1 MVLYEKPVSYMAN
14 WLFTITEENF
24 EVVKSSGL
32 FGVPESSKAPRLV
45 KPGDKLI
52 FYVMKTGAKSLGG
65 MIVGVFRATSS
76 WRREN
81 KRLWPDEIREKK
93 VKYPFRINVEPIKLG
108 AAPFKELVPKL
119 SFVVNKKRPQVHLI
133 GTPANAGRP
142 ISDKDLDVIL
152 SELK

>member
-1 MVLYEKPVSYMAN
+1 MTN

-24 EVVKSSGL
+24 EVVKSSGV
-32 FGVPESSKAPRLV
+32 FGVPEGSKAPKLV

-93 VKYPFRINVEPIKLG
+93 VKYPFRISVEPIKIG
-108 AAPFKELVPKL
+108 AVSFKELVPKL
-119 SFVVNKKRPQVHLI
+119 SFVVNKERPQVHLI

-142 ISDKDLDVIL
+142 IPDEDIAVIL
-152 SELK
+152 SSLS